1 MREVSSPAQHHAV
14 LRTLGPA
21 EVRAYLTAGSGLPGP
36 RADLG
41 LMTACA
47 DVAPPDLLLALAD
60 EADEYLRCCGTVGVG
75 RLLAGAPDDPALER
89 LLRQR
94 AADPSWRVREAA
106 AMALQRVGDADP
118 AALRGPVA
126 AWVEDTDPLVRRAAV
141 AGVCEPRLLHD
152 PATAAAALAACTAAT
167 AGLAALPATV
177 RRRPDVRTLRQ
188 ALGYCWS
195 VAVAAD
201 PAAGLPA
208 FRAWEASTDP
218 DVVWVVRENGRKAR
232 LARLLG

>member
-1 MREVSSPAQHHAV
+1 V
-14 LRTLGPA
+14 L
-21 EVRAYLTAGSGLPGP
+21 
-36 RADLG
+36 
-41 LMTACA
+41 
-47 DVAPPDLLLALAD
+47 PPDQLLALAD
-60 EADEYLRCCGTVGVG
+60 EPDEYLRCCGTVGVG
-75 RLLAGAPDDPALER
+75 RLLAEAPDDPAHEP

-94 AADPSWRVREAA
+94 AADPSWRVREAV

-118 AALRGPVA
+118 AALRALVA

-152 PATAAAALAACTAAT
+152 PATAGAALAACSAAT
-167 AGLAALPATV
+167 AGLARLPATA
-177 RRRPDVRTLRQ
+177 RRHPDVRTLRQ

-208 FRAWEASTDP
+208 FRTLEASTDP
-218 DVVWVVRENGRKAR
+218 DVAWVVRENRRKAR